1 MTNEK
6 TSLAIRTRS
15 DLAKLIDHTA
25 LKPETTAEEIVRL
38 CQEAR
43 DHNLFAVCVAP
54 SWVRTARE
62 HLDGTAVRTVTVIG
76 FPHGNTLPEVKAF
89 EAEQAIRQGAQELDM
104 VLNIGVLRSGQPDG
118 VVRDIKAVV
127 DVARRTPGTIVQVII
142 ETALLSDEQKV
153 QACRLVQE
161 TSADFVKT
169 STGFSSGGATVSDI
183 RLMKEA
189 VGNRVGIK
197 AAGGIR
203 DLATTLAMIRAGATR
218 LGCSAS
224 VSILEEMPK

>member
-1 MTNEK
+1 MPNEK

-25 LKPETTAEEIVRL
+25 LKPETTAEDIVRL

-54 SWVRTARE
+54 SWVRIARE
-62 HLDGTAVRTVTVIG
+62 HLDGTAVRTVTVIA

-127 DVARRTPGTIVQVII
+127 DVARCTPGTIVKVII
-142 ETALLSDEQKV
+142 ETALLTDEQKV

-161 TSADFVKT
+161 ASADFVKT
-169 STGFSSGGATVSDI
+169 STGFSSAGATVSDI

-203 DLATTLAMIRAGATR
+203 DLAIALAMIRAGATR

-224 VSILEEMPK
+224 VPILEEMPK